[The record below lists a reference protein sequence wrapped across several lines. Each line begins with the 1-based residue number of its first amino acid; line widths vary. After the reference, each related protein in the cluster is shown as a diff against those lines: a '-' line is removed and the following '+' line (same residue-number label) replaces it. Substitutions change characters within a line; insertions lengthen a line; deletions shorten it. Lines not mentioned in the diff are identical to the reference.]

1 MARRQ
6 HIMDRMMRKMV
17 KRSKR
22 DAEQN
27 EEEEGKG
34 EEIVEKVPKKKKNNK
49 NKLNKNKDKRKG
61 KKKSKKESVKRV
73 LKDEKNQTS
82 ILRTWHN
89 WVGQYKNRLTGI
101 AKSEFFSTRNQRFAA
116 SYLKPGQ
123 RSTLTGRV
131 LSGEQANI
139 RFWVWEATRDLQL
152 RVCCDDTNDRQCVF
166 QTDRGVKRGS
176 RRWVEQDATCPQGTK
191 KIIFEC
197 RNLGRFQGAC
207 GLDNIQL
214 LNNYCPSITSTRITR
229 K

>member
-1 MARRQ
+1 
-6 HIMDRMMRKMV
+6 MDRMMRKMA
-17 KRSKR
+17 KRSR
-22 DAEQN
+22 RSAEQN
-27 EEEEGKG
+27 EGEEVKEEDKG
-34 EEIVEKVPKKKKNNK
+34 EEIAEKVPKKKKNNK
-49 NKLNKNKDKRKG
+49 NKGDKKKG
-61 KKKSKKESVKRV
+61 KKKSKKESLKRI
-73 LKDEKNQTS
+73 LKEENNQTS

-152 RVCCDDTNDRQCVF
+152 RVCCDDTGNEEQCVF
-166 QTDRGVKRGS
+166 QTDKGVKRGS
-176 RRWVEQDATCPQGTK
+176 RRWIEQTATCPQGTK

>member
-1 MARRQ
+1 MVLEEEFNELANLEEFARIDEQTICDAIACDFETGTLCEWEASIDELHPSDPRYKRYLMARRQ

-27 EEEEGKG
+27 EEEEAKG

-49 NKLNKNKDKRKG
+49 NKLK
-61 KKKSKKESVKRV
+61 
-73 LKDEKNQTS
+73 
-82 ILRTWHN
+82 
-89 WVGQYKNRLTGI
+89 
-101 AKSEFFSTRNQRFAA
+101 FFSTRNQRFAA

-176 RRWVEQDATCPQGTK
+176 RRWVEQDAMCPQGTK
-191 KIIFEC
+191 KVFKFY
-197 RNLGRFQGAC
+197 R
-207 GLDNIQL
+207 
-214 LNNYCPSITSTRITR
+214 
-229 K
+229 